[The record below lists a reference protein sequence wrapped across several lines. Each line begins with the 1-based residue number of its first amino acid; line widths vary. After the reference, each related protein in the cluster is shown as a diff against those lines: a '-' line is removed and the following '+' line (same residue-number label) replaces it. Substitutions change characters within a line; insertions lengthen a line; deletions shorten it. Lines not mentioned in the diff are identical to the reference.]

1 MDFKEY
7 VKLAMRTNVE
17 DRSFKDNILNGLLGL
32 YGENVEFIMA
42 SEAGELDELGDCYWY
57 TALLFHTTGLELL
70 NPLELLNI
78 TKAKNSL
85 MSSIGLLSDH
95 FKKHFF
101 QGHSLDSNLVQL
113 LLSEIKFHLDV
124 STTFINSSPEE
135 VMEYNINKLKK
146 RFPEGFEVEKSINRK
161 GN

>member
-7 VKLAMRTNVE
+7 VKLAMRTNVK

-32 YGENVEFIMA
+32 YGETVEFMMA
-42 SEAGELDELGDCYWY
+42 TANEGGELDELGDCYWY

-70 NPLELLNI
+70 NI
-78 TKAKNSL
+78 KKAKNSL
-85 MSSIGLLSDH
+85 MVSIGLLSDH

-101 QGHSLDSNLVQL
+101 QGHSLDSNLVQV
-113 LLSEIKFHLDV
+113 LLSEIKFHLDFY
-124 STTFINSSPEE
+124 TTFINSSPEE

-161 GN
+161 VN

>member
-32 YGENVEFIMA
+32 YGEIIEFLMA
-42 SEAGELDELGDCYWY
+42 SEDGELDELGDCYWY

-70 NPLELLNI
+70 NI
-78 TKAKNSL
+78 KKAKNSL
-85 MSSIGLLSDH
+85 MVCSGLLSDH

-101 QGHSLDSNLVQL
+101 QGHSLDSNLVQV

-135 VMEYNINKLKK
+135 VMKYNVNKLKK

>member
-32 YGENVEFIMA
+32 YGETIEFITA
-42 SEAGELDELGDCYWY
+42 SEDGELDEIGDCYWY

-70 NPLELLNI
+70 NIE
-78 TKAKNSL
+78 KAKNTL
-85 MSSIGLLSDH
+85 MVSIGLLSDH

-101 QGHSLDSNLVQL
+101 QGHSLDSNLVQV
-113 LLSEIKFHLDV
+113 LLSDIKFHLDAYAT
-124 STTFINSSPEE
+124 SINSSPEE
-135 VMEYNINKLKK
+135 VMEHNINKLKK

-161 GN
+161 VN

>member
-7 VKLAMRTNVE
+7 VKLAMRTNVK

-32 YGENVEFIMA
+32 YGETVEFIMA
-42 SEAGELDELGDCYWY
+42 SESGQLDELGDCYWY

-70 NPLELLNI
+70 NI
-78 TKAKNSL
+78 KKAKNSL
-85 MSSIGLLSDH
+85 MVDIGLLSDH

-101 QGHSLDSNLVQL
+101 QGHSLDSNLVQV

-124 STTFINSSPEE
+124 YATSINSSPEE
-135 VMEYNINKLKK
+135 VMEHNINKLKK

-161 GN
+161 R

>member
-7 VKLAMRTNVE
+7 VKLAMRTNVK
-17 DRSFKDNILNGLLGL
+17 DRDFKNNILNGLLGL
-32 YGENVEFIMA
+32 YGETIEFIMA
-42 SEAGELDELGDCYWY
+42 SEDGELDELGDCYWY

-70 NPLELLNI
+70 NI
-78 TKAKNSL
+78 KKAKNSL
-85 MSSIGLLSDH
+85 TVSIGLLSDH

-101 QGHSLDSNLVQL
+101 QGHSLDSNLVQV

-124 STTFINSSPEE
+124 YATSINSSSEE
-135 VMEYNINKLKK
+135 VMEHNINKLKK

-161 GN
+161 VN

>member
-7 VKLAMRTNVE
+7 VKLAMRTNVQ

-32 YGENVEFIMA
+32 YGEIIEFLTA
-42 SEAGELDELGDCYWY
+42 SEDGELNELGDCYWY

-70 NPLELLNI
+70 NI
-78 TKAKNSL
+78 KKAKNNL
-85 MSSIGLLSDH
+85 IVNIGLLFDH

-101 QGHSLDSNLVQL
+101 QGHSLDSNLVQV
-113 LLSEIKFHLDV
+113 LLSEIKFHLDFY
-124 STTFINSSPEE
+124 TTFINSSPEE
-135 VMEYNINKLKK
+135 VMKHNINKLKK

>member
-7 VKLAMRTNVE
+7 MKLAMRTNVK

-32 YGENVEFIMA
+32 YGETIEFITA
-42 SEAGELDELGDCYWY
+42 GETGELDELGDCYWY

-70 NPLELLNI
+70 NI
-78 TKAKNSL
+78 KKTKNSL
-85 MSSIGLLSDH
+85 MVSMGLLSDH

-101 QGHSLDSNLVQL
+101 QGHSLDNNLVQV

-161 GN
+161 VN

>member
-32 YGENVEFIMA
+32 YGETVEFIMA
-42 SEAGELDELGDCYWY
+42 REDGELDEMGDCYWY
-57 TALLFHTTGLELL
+57 IALLFHTTGLELL
-70 NPLELLNI
+70 NI
-78 TKAKNSL
+78 KKANNSL
-85 MSSIGLLSDH
+85 IVNIGLLSDH

-101 QGHSLDSNLVQL
+101 QGHSLDSNLVQV
-113 LLSEIKFHLDV
+113 LLSEIKFDLDV
-124 STTFINSSPEE
+124 YARCINSSPEG

>member
-7 VKLAMRTNVE
+7 VKLAMKTNVE
-17 DRSFKDNILNGLLGL
+17 DRSFQDNILNGLLGL
-32 YGENVEFIMA
+32 CGETIEFLTA
-42 SEAGELDELGDCYWY
+42 SEDGELDELGDCYWY

-70 NPLELLNI
+70 NI

-85 MSSIGLLSDH
+85 TVNIGLLSDH

-161 GN
+161 EN

>member
-1 MDFKEY
+1 MDFKGY
-7 VKLAMRTNVE
+7 VKLAMRTNVK
-17 DRSFKDNILNGLLGL
+17 DRDFKNNILNGLLGL
-32 YGENVEFIMA
+32 YGETVEFLMA
-42 SEAGELDELGDCYWY
+42 SEGGELDELGDCYWY

-70 NPLELLNI
+70 NI
-78 TKAKNSL
+78 KKTKNSL
-85 MSSIGLLSDH
+85 MVSMGLLSDH

-101 QGHSLDSNLVQL
+101 QGHSLDSNLVQV

-135 VMEYNINKLKK
+135 VMKYNVNKLKK

>member
-7 VKLAMRTNVE
+7 VKLAMRTNVQ

-32 YGENVEFIMA
+32 YGEIIEFLTA
-42 SEAGELDELGDCYWY
+42 SEDGELNELGDCYWY

-70 NPLELLNI
+70 NI
-78 TKAKNSL
+78 KKAKNNL
-85 MSSIGLLSDH
+85 IVNIGLLFDH

-101 QGHSLDSNLVQL
+101 QGHSLDSNLVQV
-113 LLSEIKFHLDV
+113 LLSEIKFHLDDYAT
-124 STTFINSSPEE
+124 SINSSPEE
-135 VMEYNINKLKK
+135 VMKYNVNKLKK

>member
-32 YGENVEFIMA
+32 YGETVEFLMA

-57 TALLFHTTGLELL
+57 IALLFHTTGLELL
-70 NPLELLNI
+70 KI
-78 TKAKNSL
+78 KKAKNNL
-85 MSSIGLLSDH
+85 IVNIGLLFDH

-113 LLSEIKFHLDV
+113 LLSEIKFHLDDYAT
-124 STTFINSSPEE
+124 SINSSPEK
-135 VMEYNINKLKK
+135 VMEYNVNKLKK
-146 RFPEGFEVEKSINRK
+146 RFPKGFEVEKSINREM
-161 GN
+161 N

>member
-7 VKLAMRTNVE
+7 VKLAMRTNVK

-32 YGENVEFIMA
+32 YGETDEFIMA

-85 MSSIGLLSDH
+85 MSSIALLSDH

-101 QGHSLDSNLVQL
+101 QGHSLDSNLVQV
-113 LLSEIKFHLDV
+113 LLSDIKFRLDV
-124 STTFINSSPEE
+124 YATFINSSPEE
-135 VMEYNINKLKK
+135 VMKYNVNKLKK
-146 RFPEGFEVEKSINRK
+146 RFPEGFEVEKSINREEK
-161 GN
+161 

>member
-7 VKLAMRTNVE
+7 VKLAMKTNVE
-17 DRSFKDNILNGLLGL
+17 DRSFQDNILNGLLGL
-32 YGENVEFIMA
+32 CGETIEFLTA
-42 SEAGELDELGDCYWY
+42 SEDGKLDELGDCYWY
-57 TALLFHTTGLELL
+57 TALLFHTTG
-70 NPLELLNI
+70 LELLNI

-101 QGHSLDSNLVQL
+101 QGHSLDSNLVQV
-113 LLSEIKFHLDV
+113 LLSDIKFRLDV

-135 VMEYNINKLKK
+135 VMEHNINKLKK

>member
-7 VKLAMRTNVE
+7 MRLAMRTNVKN
-17 DRSFKDNILNGLLGL
+17 RSFKDNILNGLLGL
-32 YGENVEFIMA
+32 YGETIEFITA
-42 SEAGELDELGDCYWY
+42 TGETGELDELGDCYWY

-70 NPLELLNI
+70 NI
-78 TKAKNSL
+78 TEAKNNL
-85 MSSIGLLSDH
+85 TVSIGLLSDH

-101 QGHSLDSNLVQL
+101 QGHSLDNNLIQV

-124 STTFINSSPEE
+124 CATFINSSPEE

-146 RFPEGFEVEKSINRK
+146 RFPEGFEVEKSIYRK
-161 GN
+161 R

>member
-7 VKLAMRTNVE
+7 VKLAMRTNVK

-32 YGENVEFIMA
+32 YGETVEFIMA
-42 SEAGELDELGDCYWY
+42 SEGGQLDELGDCYWY

-70 NPLELLNI
+70 NI
-78 TKAKNSL
+78 KKAKNTL
-85 MSSIGLLSDH
+85 MVNIGLLFDH

-101 QGHSLDSNLVQL
+101 QGHSLDSNLVQV

-124 STTFINSSPEE
+124 YATFTTSSPEE
-135 VMEYNINKLKK
+135 VMKYNVNKLKK
-146 RFPEGFEVEKSINRK
+146 RFPEGFEVEKSINREM
-161 GN
+161 N